1 MFRAD
6 VAVMRPLGLFLG
18 ERQNFLRSLR
28 ESFERIQI
36 RLPPAGLVGR
46 TPPQSRV
53 GDLRSG
59 PVTYYNARSWPQISS
74 ESVSFGLASSRP
86 PDGCLPRSLSWCP
99 RSSYPSQWTLMSS
112 LAQA

>member
-18 ERQNFLRSLR
+18 KRQHFLRSLGK
-28 ESFERIQI
+28 SLERVQL

-59 PVTYYNARSWPQISS
+59 PVTYYNARSWPQISP

-86 PDGCLPRSLSWCP
+86 PDGCLPQSPSWCP
-99 RSSYPSQWTLMSS
+99 RSSYPFQWTLMSFP
-112 LAQA
+112 AQ